1 MTTKLTVYIDESLK
15 RLIKETSG
23 DRKISDVVSDALE
36 SYMAAGLVS
45 DLELPNRVSV
55 NELPSLSEVRK
66 KRPKVRGSSTEI
78 ISHQRRDA
86 NARLS

>member
-23 DRKISDVVSDALE
+23 NRKMSEVVSDALA
-36 SYMAAGLVS
+36 SYVAAGSISDVGLKDLAVS
-45 DLELPNRVSV
+45 
-55 NELPSLSEVRK
+55 ELPSLTDVRM
-66 KRPKVRGSSTEI
+66 KRPKAAGSSAKM
-78 ISHQRRDA
+78 ISAQRRDR